1 MPQKKS
7 IVSEQSPAP
16 LLPEKLLTIEEVQAR
31 LNVGR
36 NEVYRLIAEEG
47 LPVIRWGEGRK
58 LLRFHP
64 DTLARW
70 LLDQAR

>member
-7 IVSEQSPAP
+7 IVEPSAP
-16 LLPEKLLTIEEVQAR
+16 QLPEKLLTIEEVQKR
-31 LNVGR
+31 LDIGR
-36 NEVYRLIAEEG
+36 NEVFRLIAEEG

-64 DTLARW
+64 DALARW
-70 LLDQAR
+70 LQDQSM